1 MYEEHG
7 NINEEIENLEENQK
21 EIIGLKNIITEM
33 KNSLEWFK
41 GRFEQ
46 EEEKNRKL
54 ENRKMKIISIKNR
67 RKKIKVNIA

>member
-21 EIIGLKNIITEM
+21 EIIGLKNIITEV

-46 EEEKNRKL
+46 AEKLVNLKMGKL
-54 ENRKMKIISIKNR
+54 K
-67 RKKIKVNIA
+67 